1 MPNVTGVLETALYVE
16 ELPAAIEFYQNLF
29 HFEILFSDNRA
40 TALSVAGKQVLL
52 LFKKGASTQPLQTW
66 GGMIP
71 PHNGTGQ
78 LHLAFSIAAT
88 EFENWEKWLQEN
100 NVAIESKVNW
110 QEGGRSL
117 YFRDPDQHVIEL
129 ATPGTWAIY

>member
-1 MPNVTGVLETALYVE
+1 MPKVTGVLETALYVDD
-16 ELPAAIEFYQNLF
+16 LPRAKQFYQNIF
-29 HFEILFSDNRA
+29 HFETLFSDHRIC
-40 TALSVAGKQVLL
+40 ALSVAGKQVLL
-52 LFKKGASTQPLQTW
+52 LFKKGASMQPLPSW
-66 GGMIP
+66 GGVIP
-71 PHNGTGQ
+71 PHDGDGN
-78 LHLAFSIAAT
+78 LHMAFSIAAT
-88 EFENWEKWLQEN
+88 EFENWEKWLQQN